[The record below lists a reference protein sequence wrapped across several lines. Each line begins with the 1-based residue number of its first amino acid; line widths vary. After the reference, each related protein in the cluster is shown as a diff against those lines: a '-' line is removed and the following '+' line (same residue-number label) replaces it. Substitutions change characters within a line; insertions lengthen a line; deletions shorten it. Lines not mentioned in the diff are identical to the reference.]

1 MDHAKNRDENWH
13 NFSPRPGARVTMWF
27 QGRSMRRYLACIVTP
42 NTLFAVFASPLL
54 KRPFP

>member
-1 MDHAKNRDENWH
+1 
-13 NFSPRPGARVTMWF
+13 MWF